1 MGFLQQLLYALNNQ
15 GYGNYMMNQMPMN
28 AYAGSPYNSMGSF
41 GGISSLYQPS
51 NFMGGFNGISSLYQP
66 FSSRY
71 SFGGGG
77 GNMFQPYQPPMYQ
90 PYQGPS
96 NQPLPTFARLASGDM
111 EGNITYYG
119 NPNPVESVA
128 QQSPTD
134 SVNKAPGSL
143 QEAIMRNFKPPSY
156 NPYDGRFL
164 MTGGMGPGYE
174 NNTLEQRIKDVEEWD
189 AQDNMRRMYQQPMF
203 QPYQQLQQP
212 QQLTDEQRRQMFR
225 QARIFKKSTI

>member
-77 GNMFQPYQPPMYQ
+77 GNMFQPYQQPMYQ
-90 PYQGPS
+90 PYQ
-96 NQPLPTFARLASGDM
+96 QPMYQP
-111 EGNITYYG
+111 
-119 NPNPVESVA
+119 
-128 QQSPTD
+128 
-134 SVNKAPGSL
+134 
-143 QEAIMRNFKPPSY
+143 
-156 NPYDGRFL
+156 
-164 MTGGMGPGYE
+164 
-174 NNTLEQRIKDVEEWD
+174 
-189 AQDNMRRMYQQPMF
+189 YQQPMF
-203 QPYQQLQQP
+203 QPLQSPQFDFSNSQPAPQPVTQPKQEFTTYKDAYDAFNKTYSPGMEFQDFKSKTFGEGDNAFTFGGTGSKLNSFTDYLYNTYGIGEASQQP
-212 QQLTDEQRRQMFR
+212 QQLTDEQRQMFR